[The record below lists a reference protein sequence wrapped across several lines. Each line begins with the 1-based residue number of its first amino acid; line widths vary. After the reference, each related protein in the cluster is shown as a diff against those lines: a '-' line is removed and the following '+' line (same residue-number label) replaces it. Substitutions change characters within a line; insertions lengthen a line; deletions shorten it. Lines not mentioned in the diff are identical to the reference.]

1 MYERLHGLRPS
12 GFEFFTRLVFSGDII
27 CSAKFPEGK
36 ILLLEKVPGEQLFG
50 IWNSLPFA
58 EKIHVFSEC
67 RSAIQTLRSISIRL
81 VDAGR
86 HNILYDRMSGKVTLV
101 DFEAIVDLGGEEQVT
116 SLNPE
121 LVSIF
126 GVTGMSQLI
135 HGG

>member
-1 MYERLHGLRPS
+1 
-12 GFEFFTRLVFSGDII
+12 VFSGDII

-58 EKIHVFSEC
+58 EKAHVFSEC
-67 RSAIQTLRSISIRL
+67 SSAIQTLRSISIRL
-81 VDAGR
+81 LDSGR

-101 DFEAIVDLGGEEQVT
+101 DFEAIDDLAGVQVT

-126 GVTGMSQLI
+126 GVTGMSQFI